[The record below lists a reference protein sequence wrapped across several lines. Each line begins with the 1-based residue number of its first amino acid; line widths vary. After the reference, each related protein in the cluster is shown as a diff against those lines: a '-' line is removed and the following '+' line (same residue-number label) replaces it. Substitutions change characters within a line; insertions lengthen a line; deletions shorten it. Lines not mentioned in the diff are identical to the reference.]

1 MRELISGAIGG
12 ALLVASCSASAQQD
26 DRDVLVLTTDNRL
39 EGEVIGLSR
48 GELAFSID
56 GAGRVDID
64 WDNVETLTSPR
75 EFDVELES
83 GERLSGSIFSPTA
96 GQLAVAPAGTAPAAV
111 ETQEVIRIT
120 PLAASAAERTSGYVD
135 VGLDFLTANDELD
148 LKVNAEVENQ
158 MRNYLT
164 TLSID
169 SILSEVDDETAQRR
183 NYFQLASRRL
193 LENRWFAIG
202 RLHLEE
208 DLELDLDSRTLL
220 GFGAGR
226 TLLQSNRTVLAL
238 YGGLAGDRERYRG
251 IPGTDETAE
260 AFVTVEWDWFELGGD
275 TQVTTNATTYF
286 SFDRSR
292 RRVELDASLHRSIIG
307 NVYWSVSLY
316 ESYDS
321 DPPEGLEN
329 SDLGLSFAIGRSF

>member
-1 MRELISGAIGG
+1 MRKLITGAVGG
-12 ALLVASCSASAQQD
+12 ALLTAGCCVYAQQV
-26 DRDVLVLTTDNRL
+26 DRDVVVLTTDNRL

-64 WDNVETLTSPR
+64 WNNVETLTSAR
-75 EFDVELES
+75 AFDVELES
-83 GERLSGSIFSPTA
+83 GERLSGSIFSPSAGRLAVTA
-96 GQLAVAPAGTAPAAV
+96 GTTPATV
-111 ETQEVIRIT
+111 DTEQVVRIT
-120 PLAASAAERTSGYVD
+120 PLAATATDRTSGYVD
-135 VGLDFLTANDELD
+135 FGLDFLTANDELD
-148 LKVNAEVENQ
+148 LRINAEVENV
-158 MRNYLT
+158 MRNFIT
-164 TLSID
+164 TFSMD
-169 SILSEVDDETAQRR
+169 SIVSKVDDETAQRR

-193 LENRWFAIG
+193 LENRWFVVG

-220 GFGAGR
+220 GFGGGR
-226 TLLQSNRTVLAL
+226 TLLQSNRAVVAL
-238 YGGLAGDRERYRG
+238 YGGLAADRERYRG

-260 AFVTVEWDWFELGGD
+260 AFVTVEWDWFELGAD
-275 TQVTTNATTYF
+275 TQVSTNATTYF

-292 RRVELDASLHRSIIG
+292 RRVELDASLRRSIVG
-307 NVYWSVSLY
+307 NVHWSVSLY